1 MPFFVGLETGPLGLD
16 SRFINKDP
24 YLFLK
29 ILIKIHVNKII
40 LLITIQ
46 FWIYLKKILWH
57 FFFIILTI
65 LFFYIFWTIVL
76 GYLEGL

>member
-46 FWIYLKKILWH
+46 F
-57 FFFIILTI
+57 
-65 LFFYIFWTIVL
+65 
-76 GYLEGL
+76 